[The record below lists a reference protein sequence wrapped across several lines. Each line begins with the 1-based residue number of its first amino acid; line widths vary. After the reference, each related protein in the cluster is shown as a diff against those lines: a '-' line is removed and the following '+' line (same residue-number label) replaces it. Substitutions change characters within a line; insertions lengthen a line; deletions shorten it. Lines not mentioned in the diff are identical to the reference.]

1 MLNVIVLSVIILN
14 VVMLR
19 GVAPGENGDNFLIVQ
34 FLLFKMEVIGSETF
48 P

>member
-1 MLNVIVLSVIILN
+1 MLSVIILN
-14 VVMLR
+14 AVMLSV
-19 GVAPGENGDNFLIVQ
+19 VAPGENGDIFLIVQ